1 MKTPGPAVA
10 MPTIEAARPKAQRAG
25 LVEATRR
32 RQPPLADIRSRRDR
46 GAMRRTD
53 VPMFLVATGWAYLL
67 WSGLDGLLAIRSRHI
82 PGYPAAIP
90 ALALA
95 LLAAGFTLSRT
106 ARWFYDIYPLVV
118 VASAFAFFPVILAW
132 GGGV

>member
-1 MKTPGPAVA
+1 
-10 MPTIEAARPKAQRAG
+10 
-25 LVEATRR
+25 
-32 RQPPLADIRSRRDR
+32 
-46 GAMRRTD
+46 MRRTD
-53 VPMFLVATGWAYLL
+53 VPMFLVASGWAYLL

-82 PGYPAAIP
+82 PGYPATGQLVLYAAIP